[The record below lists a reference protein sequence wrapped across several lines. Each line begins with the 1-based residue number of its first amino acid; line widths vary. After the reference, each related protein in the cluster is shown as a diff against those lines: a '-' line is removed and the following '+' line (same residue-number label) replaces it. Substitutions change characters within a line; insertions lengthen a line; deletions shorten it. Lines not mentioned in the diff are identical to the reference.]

1 LKHKPVLKKRLLCNS
16 NFNSMQALNFFTPE
30 QKKIIEQAILEA
42 ELNTS
47 GEIRV
52 HIETSFTG
60 DILDRAATV
69 FARLN
74 MHKTKLR
81 NGVLVF
87 FSIKNKQFAILG
99 DTGIN
104 RVVPDNFWNDIKIA
118 MESHFKNAE
127 FALGLSVGVKMA
139 GEQLKK
145 NFPYQ
150 KDDTNELSNEIS
162 FDSSE

>member
-1 LKHKPVLKKRLLCNS
+1 MKAS
-16 NFNSMQALNFFTPE
+16 EFFTPE
-30 QKKIIEQAILEA
+30 GRNLITRAITEA
-42 ELNTS
+42 ELGTS

-52 HIETSFTG
+52 HVETNFYG
-60 DILDRAATV
+60 NVLDRAATI

-81 NGVLVF
+81 NGVLIF
-87 FSIKNKQFAILG
+87 LAIKNQQFAILG

-104 RVVPDNFWNDIKIA
+104 QLVPDNFWNDIKA
-118 MESHFKNAE
+118 TMESHFKNSE
-127 FALGLSVGVKMA
+127 FALGLSVGIKMA

-145 NFPYQ
+145 HFPFQ
-150 KDDTNELSNEIS
+150 KDDTNELPNEIS